1 MPSQTD
7 GSHAH
12 PDNAIHIS
20 GLTKR
25 YKNGVLANDSID
37 LTVLRGVI
45 FGLLGPNGAGKTTPV
60 RQITGELLPTSGS
73 VDVLGVDVIKEPQ
86 RAKAL
91 MGVVPQE
98 ANPFDLLKTQ
108 HHLIALGRLHG
119 LSWAQARRRCEE
131 LLEQL
136 GLLPH
141 RSRLANQLSGGL
153 KRKLFVG
160 MAMMAEPPLL
170 VLDEPT
176 TGLDP
181 VSRREVWAL
190 ISSVSAHGATVL
202 ITTHYMDEAE
212 ALCSEIAIVG
222 GGHVLARGSVEEVRT
237 ICRHRFRATF
247 ENDGEARTLYGQSEQ
262 AVLVELHRLGIVEYA
277 VSKTNLEDIYLE
289 LTQQEGLERVF
300 A

>member
-7 GSHAH
+7 GSRPH
-12 PDNAIHIS
+12 PDDAIHIS
-20 GLTKR
+20 GLSKR

-37 LTVLRGVI
+37 LTVPRGVI
-45 FGLLGPNGAGKTTPV
+45 FGLLGPNGAGKTTLV
-60 RQITGELLPTSGS
+60 RQLTGELLPTSGS
-73 VDVLGVDVIKEPQ
+73 IDVLGVNVVKEPQ
-86 RAKAL
+86 LAKAL

-119 LSWAQARRRCEE
+119 LSWTQARRRCEE

-136 GLLPH
+136 DLQAH

-190 ISSVSAHGATVL
+190 ISSVSARGATVL

-212 ALCSEIAIVG
+212 VLCGEIAIVG
-222 GGHVLARGSVEEVRT
+222 GGHVLARGSVEQVRT

-247 ENDGEARTLYGQSEQ
+247 ERDGEARTLYGQSEQ
-262 AVLVELHRLGIVEYA
+262 DVLLELHKLGIVEYA

-289 LTQQEGLERVF
+289 LTQQEGLERVY